1 MLNKHL
7 LRHWYERHTK
17 QGGYVGVSFVDWN
30 FLTPPLKELITLLE
44 KFKKLPLEEVM
55 AFTDTYVTDNA
66 MPNRDTL
73 EDGSKIFYLVNQIEF
88 LELLF
93 HPQILHE
100 PWYDRY
106 RVHPGSG
113 RLQALWLC
121 GYENIKTIYTHFD
134 EPGFAPPPRTIKC
147 EDYKQIEEELVFDG
161 IIGPPAI
168 DYEFYEAFPQ
178 TQLAQIHT
186 QKQDRE
192 WHFENHVTDK
202 QWHFFRYS
210 EGTAFLEYK
219 NEWRSYALEM
229 WHLLQGG
236 HLQLGKTEFSFDLNG
251 TCYQVFRK
259 NKLIW
264 DLVD

>member
-7 LRHWYERHTK
+7 LRHWYERHVE
-17 QGGYVGVSFVDWN
+17 QGGYVGVSYVDWN
-30 FLTPPLKELITLLE
+30 FLTPPINELITLLE
-44 KFKKLPLEEVM
+44 KFKRLPLEEVM
-55 AFTDTYVTDNA
+55 AFTDTNVTDND

-73 EDGSKIFYLVNQIEF
+73 EDGSKIFYLVNQIEY

-93 HPQILHE
+93 NPQILHE

-134 EPGFAPPPRTIKC
+134 EPGFTPPPRTIKC
-147 EDYKQIEEELVFDG
+147 TDWTSIQKEIIFDG
-161 IIGPPAI
+161 VNGPDNI
-168 DYEFYEAFPQ
+168 DYEFYEAFPNE
-178 TQLAQIHT
+178 QLAQLHT
-186 QKQDRE
+186 QKADRE
-192 WHFENHVTDK
+192 WHFENHTTNK
-202 QWHFFRYS
+202 LWYFFRYS
-210 EGTAFLEYK
+210 EGAAFLNFK
-219 NEWRSYALEM
+219 NEWRSYAMEM

-236 HLQLGKTEFSFDLNG
+236 HLQLGKTEFSFDHSG

-259 NKLIW
+259 NKLI
-264 DLVD
+264 VDK

>member
-1 MLNKHL
+1 M
-7 LRHWYERHTK
+7 RP
-17 QGGYVGVSFVDWN
+17 VSSN
-30 FLTPPLKELITLLE
+30 
-44 KFKKLPLEEVM
+44 
-55 AFTDTYVTDNA
+55 
-66 MPNRDTL
+66 
-73 EDGSKIFYLVNQIEF
+73 
-88 LELLF
+88 
-93 HPQILHE
+93 
-100 PWYDRY
+100 
-106 RVHPGSG
+106 
-113 RLQALWLC
+113 
-121 GYENIKTIYTHFD
+121 
-134 EPGFAPPPRTIKC
+134 RTIKC
-147 EDYKQIEEELVFDG
+147 ENYKQIENEIVFDG